1 MSTVAMLYIC
11 TGAYNVFWKDFYPN
25 FEQYFLPGH
34 DKTYFVFT
42 DADAIAHEEQPNVR
56 RIPWQARPWP
66 YSTMARF
73 DAFLSQEEALKTFD
87 WLIFANANL
96 LCQQTV
102 PADMVLPD
110 PTAGQEL
117 FVVYDLPYRGRD
129 PIFLPYERR
138 PRSRA
143 AIPYNCGQNYVE
155 GGLNG
160 GTSAAFLALSRELK
174 ARMDADLADGI
185 IACHHDESHLNRLV
199 AEQPQRFRFDRPE
212 LSVPEETPLPSGQE
226 YIRVLQKSRFIDVGA
241 IKGTSPR
248 QNFIQRKWEAFCLNW
263 LPYLW
268 WLRDTLLRKTI

>member
-1 MSTVAMLYIC
+1 MLYIC
-11 TGAYNVFWKDFYPN
+11 TGAYNVFWPDFYPN
-25 FEQYFLPGH
+25 FERYFLPEC

-66 YSTMARF
+66 QSTMARF
-73 DAFLSQEEALKTFD
+73 DAFLSQEEALKNFD
-87 WLIFANANL
+87 WLIFINANQQ
-96 LCQQTV
+96 CRQTV

-110 PTAGQEL
+110 PASGQAL
-117 FVVYDLPYRGRD
+117 FVVPDLPYCGRD

-143 AIPYNCGQNYVE
+143 AIPYNCGQCYVE

-160 GTSAAFLALSRELK
+160 GTPAAFLDLSRELK

-185 IACHHDESHLNRLV
+185 IARCHDESHLNRLV
-199 AEQPQRFRFDRPE
+199 AEQPQRFRFDDPG
-212 LSVPEETPLPSGQE
+212 LSVPEEITVPPERE
-226 YIRVLQKSRFIDVGA
+226 YIRTLQKSRFIDVGA

-268 WLRDTLLRKTI
+268 WLRDTLLRKKI